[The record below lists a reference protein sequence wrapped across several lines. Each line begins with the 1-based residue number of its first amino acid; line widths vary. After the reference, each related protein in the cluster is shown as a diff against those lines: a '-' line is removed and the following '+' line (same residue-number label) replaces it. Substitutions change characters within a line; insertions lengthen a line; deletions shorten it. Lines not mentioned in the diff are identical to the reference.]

1 MLPRNAADWPG
12 ICKDSGDMH
21 TYSFAILLWISRITG
36 IRSIETWAN
45 RFYRHRLVFTRVQG
59 EYAASGI
66 RLSITALNPSRLTRT
81 IRDLTL
87 HFRIG
92 NTPYTIRL
100 TDTIAGT
107 YIEDYRLPART
118 VSSFSCEATLGD
130 HPITD
135 IVTIHF
141 TYLDENNFR
150 HHVWIDAPGRLVKK

>member
-1 MLPRNAADWPG
+1 
-12 ICKDSGDMH
+12 MH
-21 TYSFAILLWISRITG
+21 TYFFAILLWISRITG

-45 RFYRHRLVFTRVQG
+45 RLYRDRLVFTRVHG

-66 RLSITALNPSRLTRT
+66 RLSITAYNPSRLTRV

-92 NTPYTIRL
+92 STPYMFRL
-100 TDTIAGT
+100 ADITAGT
-107 YIEDYRLPART
+107 YIENYRLPAHSI
-118 VSSFSCEATLGD
+118 SSFSCEASLGD
-130 HPITD
+130 HTITD

-150 HHVWIDAPGRLVKK
+150 HHVWIDAPGRFQTFAK